1 MDNNLDL
8 ELRLEHPAG
17 RPLTV
22 VQITDTHLG
31 GAPGGLLA
39 GMNTDESLERVLAT
53 LDADPVD
60 PDLLLVTGDIADKGE
75 RSAYERLVARLAHF
89 ALPDV
94 WLPGNHDNQAVMRQV
109 AGNRMVRRVVAGN
122 WQIIL
127 LDSQIPG
134 AVGGELAAS
143 ELEALE
149 RLAAD
154 DIDHTLVCLH
164 HHPLPIDCAWLDEQ
178 QVTNGADLLAKVTSL
193 PSVRAVL
200 WGHIH
205 QEFDRTIDSV
215 RLLASPSTCVQFAP
229 GAVDFLLDDEA
240 PGYRW
245 LTLHPNGRLDTGV
258 VRIDNA
264 NLAVDLQ
271 CGGY

>member
-1 MDNNLDL
+1 MDNSVDL
-8 ELRLEHPAG
+8 ELRLEHSAG
-17 RPLTV
+17 RPLTL
-22 VQITDTHLG
+22 VQVTDTHLAG
-31 GAPGGLLA
+31 SRGGLLA

-53 LDADPVD
+53 LEAATVT
-60 PDLLLVTGDIADKGE
+60 PDLLLVSGDIADKGE
-75 RSAYERLVARLAHF
+75 RGAYERLRDYLSRFDV
-89 ALPDV
+89 PDV
-94 WLPGNHDNQAVMRQV
+94 WLPGNHDDRAVMVDV
-109 AGNRMVRRVVAGN
+109 AGERLVRRVVAGN
-122 WQIIL
+122 WQIVL

-134 AVGGELAAS
+134 EVGGELAAG

-149 RLAAD
+149 RFADAA
-154 DIDHTLVCLH
+154 DHTLICLH
-164 HHPLPIDCAWLDEQ
+164 HHPLPIDCTWLDEQ
-178 QVTNGADLLAKVTSL
+178 QVTNGASLLAKAAAI

-205 QEFDRTIDSV
+205 QEFDRTVDGV

-229 GAVDFLLDDEA
+229 GAGDFLLDDMP

-245 LTLHPNGRLDTGV
+245 LTLHPDGRLETGV

-264 NLAVDLQ
+264 GLAVDLQ